1 MEELNEAELA
11 ERRGGF
17 DRRAGYCGD
26 HANCVYRIELMEKWR
41 SEVSTNLTVWRNESN
56 EKFNSLNRLLLVNLG
71 GIIALLL
78 STTIGTIIW
87 IAQH

>member
-1 MEELNEAELA
+1 MEQWEGP
-11 ERRGGF
+11 ERR
-17 DRRAGYCGD
+17 ANYCGD
-26 HANCVYRIELMEKWR
+26 HPNCVYRIELLETWRDKIDEKLA
-41 SEVSTNLTVWRNESN
+41 SIQ
-56 EKFNSLNRLLLVNLG
+56 KLLVANLG